1 MYIHVFKYKY
11 IYIYIYL
18 CIYVCICIY
27 NMCIYNIY
35 IHTIYIYTIYIYI
48 YVYTDC
54 RHSTYVSGP
63 SFTSA
68 TSSIMLANPS
78 LLGFCVVLSIFCVM
92 LMMLYLHGTWDSDPH
107 GQTIYIYIYYTYM
120 FSGSG
125 SQQGVHTIYQR
136 SSP

>member
-1 MYIHVFKYKY
+1 MYVYVY
-11 IYIYIYL
+11 I
-18 CIYVCICIY
+18 ICV
-27 NMCIYNIY
+27 
-35 IHTIYIYTIYIYI
+35 YTIYIYI
-48 YVYTDC
+48 YIQYIYIYIQYIYIYICIYTDC

-78 LLGFCVVLSIFCVM
+78 FLGFCVVLSIFCVM

>member
-1 MYIHVFKYKY
+1 MYVYVYIICVYIYIQY
-11 IYIYIYL
+11 IYIYIQ
-18 CIYVCICIY
+18 
-27 NMCIYNIY
+27 
-35 IHTIYIYTIYIYI
+35 YI

-78 LLGFCVVLSIFCVM
+78 FLGFCVVLSIFCVM

-107 GQTIYIYIYYTYM
+107 GQTIYIYIYIYIYYTYM